1 MFDSDTLAPPIIN
14 TVFAEDVKKGL
25 SSKPKSLSSKYFY
38 DAKGDQLFQQIMAMP
53 EYYLTNSE
61 FEIFSTHKE
70 ALRKA
75 FGSATFNLV
84 ELGAGDG
91 TKTKILL
98 EHFLA
103 KESDFYYSPIDI
115 SGNVLEHLKTD
126 LSVLWPDLE
135 VNSVAA
141 EYFKGLAQL
150 SKNADRKVV
159 LFLGGNIGN
168 MSLKEA
174 QSFLTSMR
182 QNLNKGDLVLIGF
195 DLKKDPQTILDAYN
209 DPAGITSAF
218 NLNLLKRMN
227 RELGANFQIEQFKHW
242 ETYHPITGA
251 TESFIVSKK
260 EQSVFIE
267 ALECAFHFEAWEAMK
282 VELSQKYSLSEIDD
296 LAEKT
301 GFTPLRQFFD
311 EKEYFV
317 DALWEV
323 NN

>member
-1 MFDSDTLAPPIIN
+1 MFDSDTLAPSMIN
-14 TVFAEDVKKGL
+14 TTFAKEVQEGL
-25 SSKPKSLSSKYFY
+25 ESNPKSLSSKYFY
-38 DAKGDQLFQQIMAMP
+38 DAKGDELFQQIMAMP

-61 FEIFSTHKE
+61 FEVFSTHKE
-70 ALRKA
+70 ALREA
-75 FGSATFNLV
+75 FGNSIFNLV

-98 EHFLA
+98 EHFIE
-103 KESDFYYSPIDI
+103 KGSNFYYSPIDI

-141 EYFKGLAQL
+141 EYFRGLAQL
-150 SKNADRKVV
+150 SESSDRKVV

-168 MSLKEA
+168 MSLEEA
-174 QSFLTSMR
+174 ENFLISMH

-218 NLNLLKRMN
+218 NLNLLERIN
-227 RELGANFQIEQFKHW
+227 RELGANFKIEQFKHW
-242 ETYHPITGA
+242 ETYHPISGA
-251 TESFIVSKK
+251 TESFIISK
-260 EQSVFIE
+260 QQQNVYIE
-267 ALECAFHFEAWEAMK
+267 ALNRSFDFEAWEAIHT
-282 VELSQKYSLSEIDD
+282 ELSQKYSLRDIQE
-296 LAEKT
+296 LAST
-301 GFTPLRQFFD
+301 IGFTSIGQFFD
-311 EKEYFV
+311 KKRYFV

-323 NN
+323 GN

>member
-1 MFDSDTLAPPIIN
+1 MFDSDTLAPSVIN
-14 TVFAEDVKKGL
+14 TTFAKDVEKGL
-25 SSKPKSLSSKYFY
+25 RAKPKSLSSKYFY
-38 DAKGDQLFQQIMAMP
+38 DAKGDELFQQIMAMP

-75 FGSATFNLV
+75 FGNATFNLV

-98 EHFLA
+98 EHFIE

-135 VNSVAA
+135 VNSLA
-141 EYFKGLAQL
+141 EDYFKGLAQL
-150 SKNADRKVV
+150 SKNSDRKVV

-168 MSLKEA
+168 MNLQEA
-174 QSFLTSMR
+174 QYFLTSMR

-218 NLNLLKRMN
+218 NLNLLERIN
-227 RELGANFQIEQFKHW
+227 RELGANFQIDQFKHW
-242 ETYHPITGA
+242 ETYHPISGA
-251 TESFIVSKK
+251 TESFIVSKQQ
-260 EQSVFIE
+260 QSVYIE
-267 ALECAFHFEAWEAMK
+267 ALNCSFEFDSWEAIHT
-282 VELSQKYSLSEIDD
+282 ELSQKYSLSEIET
-296 LAEKT
+296 LAKTT
-301 GFTPLRQFFD
+301 GFTFKSQFFD
-311 EKEYFV
+311 EKQYFV
-317 DALWEV
+317 NALWEV
-323 NN
+323 DN